1 MRESLIHIR
10 AGEAGHASRAAP
22 AGDLDA
28 PSEDDGRT
36 GLLVEVA
43 GLADVSS
50 SKVTE
55 PKW

>member
-50 SKVTE
+50 SEVAE
-55 PKW
+55 PK